1 MTKVL
6 KRKVRKNKYG
16 GVFVA
21 HPQSLILYV
30 GLFVAIGYGIYRT
43 TIEGKLPYIRRF
55 AALEAMDEG
64 IGIAVETGQK
74 VHFGVPGGIGGSR
87 TPSTLASLAIM
98 GHFASKA
105 AQAGVHTVY
114 TLTSPPVMV
123 IAEGLLRDAYL
134 AEGKIEDFNNPE
146 MVDRRLIIG
155 GEGVYPA
162 FYAGLMQR
170 DIAASI
176 IMSTGK
182 FKLFMGEANR
192 QGGVFGIDLAPH
204 YDKLE
209 WGIAT
214 FDYVLMLSENYVA
227 GAAITKD
234 KIQLGSALGSD
245 IVTWV
250 MCALFVIFTIV
261 ASILGT
267 PLDTILT
274 G

>member
-1 MTKVL
+1 MVS
-6 KRKVRKNKYG
+6 
-16 GVFVA
+16 
-21 HPQSLILYV
+21 HPQSLMLFV
-30 GLFVAIGYGIYRT
+30 GIFVAIGYGLYRT
-43 TIEGKLPYIRRF
+43 MIQGKLPYIRRF

-64 IGIAVETGQK
+64 IGIAVETGRK
-74 VHFGVPGGIGGSR
+74 VHFGVPGSVGGDRS
-87 TPSTLASLAIM
+87 SGTLAALDIM
-98 GHFASKA
+98 GHFAKKASKA
-105 AQAGVHTVY
+105 GVLSVY
-114 TLTSPPVMV
+114 TFTTPAIMV

-134 AEGKIEDFNNPE
+134 AEGKAEDFNNPDI
-146 MVDRRLIIG
+146 VDRRLIIG

-170 DIAASI
+170 NIAASI
-176 IMSTGK
+176 IMSVGK

-192 QGGVFGIDLAPH
+192 QGDVFGIDLAPH

-227 GAAITKD
+227 GAAITND
-234 KIQLGSALGSD
+234 KIQLGSAVGSD

-250 MCALFVIFTIV
+250 SCALFVIFAIV
-261 ASILGT
+261 ATILGT